1 MLKLRFSRQFR
12 PPVQFGLWWA
22 VNNLQWPN
30 NPNAHLDFVNSPRSV
45 MYLGCVCATAKP
57 AAPEKRRPR
66 PSAARLKHAGSRRRA
81 MSGLVFHVINENDI
95 TTSQDECDAYN
106 RRTGVK

>member
-45 MYLGCVCATAKP
+45 MYLGCICATAKP
-57 AAPEKRRPR
+57 S
-66 PSAARLKHAGSRRRA
+66 SARKTSTEAISSPIKTCRFKTAGYEWIGFS
-81 MSGLVFHVINENDI
+81 
-95 TTSQDECDAYN
+95 CD
-106 RRTGVK
+106 K